1 MEQKS
6 SGLMAMASAIL
17 LKDIKS
23 EFRTR
28 YAFNALIMFA
38 LVILVVIS
46 IAIGQYN
53 LSDSLASSILWILIF
68 FASVTGLGQSFIKEE
83 ETGTVNALRL
93 YSKPTAVWLGKLIFN
108 TLLLLLLELIFVP
121 LFFILLKVD
130 CGNPFLF
137 LTVIILSSIG
147 LSGATTIIAAIIAK
161 ASVKGA
167 LFAVLSFPL
176 LLPVLISAIRG
187 TQIAFSGGSFGDAY
201 SDIKLLISFP
211 VIIMTVS
218 VFLFDFI
225 WNS

>member
-1 MEQKS
+1 
-6 SGLMAMASAIL
+6 MAMASAIL

-28 YAFNALIMFA
+28 YAFNALIMFS

-46 IAIGQYN
+46 ISIGQYN
-53 LSDSLASSILWILIF
+53 LNSNLASSILWILIF

-83 ETGTVNALRL
+83 ETGTVIALRL
-93 YSKPTAVWLGKLIFN
+93 HSKPSAVWLGKFIYN
-108 TLLLLLLELIFVP
+108 TLLLFVLELIFVP
-121 LFFILLKVD
+121 LFFILLKVE
-130 CGNPFLF
+130 CGNPVLF
-137 LTVIILSSIG
+137 FTVIILSSIG

-167 LFAVLSFPL
+167 LFAVLSFPV
-176 LLPVLISAIRG
+176 LLPLLISAISA
-187 TQIAFSGGSFGDAY
+187 TQIAFSGGSFGDAI

-218 VFLFDFI
+218 IFLFDYI